1 MGPGAIGFH
10 TIRPVPRSYSKLDFE
25 GLMEPL
31 AKSRLQTKE
40 ASQPT
45 SFGQSRLF
53 RKIEPYL
60 YLAPASIFIL
70 FVFIYPI
77 IQIIRMSLLEKTATG
92 AQVFSF
98 ANYRLVFED
107 PVFWASMENNFKLLL
122 SVPIM
127 TALALFI
134 ALLLFD
140 RVVGWRIYR
149 SILFVP
155 YILAVPVVATTFVY
169 LLGLNGILN
178 HLLRL
183 VGLGFFAQDWLGS
196 ATWVIPSIGVV
207 IIYRELGFGLV
218 LFLARLMSLDKEIL
232 EAAEMDGA
240 NWWQVHYYVTIPQL
254 TSVIQF
260 YVVVELITMLSWVFA
275 YVYTMT
281 GGGPG
286 FASTIM
292 EFYIWKHAFA
302 FRSPGIASA
311 LAVILLLTTT
321 IFIFL
326 QLRLRR
332 QPLEVS

>member
-1 MGPGAIGFH
+1 MQ
-10 TIRPVPRSYSKLDFE
+10 
-25 GLMEPL
+25 PL
-31 AKSRLQTKE
+31 AKSKLQIKE
-40 ASQPT
+40 SSQRTPI
-45 SFGQSRLF
+45 GQSRFF

-60 YLAPASIFIL
+60 YLAPASIFL
-70 FVFIYPI
+70 LLVFIYPI
-77 IQIIRMSLLEKTATG
+77 IQIIRMSLLEKTAAGT
-92 AQVFSF
+92 QIFSLT
-98 ANYRLVFED
+98 NYRLVFED

-122 SVPIM
+122 SVPVM
-127 TALALFI
+127 TVLALFI
-134 ALLLFD
+134 ALVLFD
-140 RVVGWRIYR
+140 RVRGWQIYR
-149 SILFVP
+149 SILFMP

-169 LLGLNGILN
+169 LLGLNGIFN

-196 ATWVIPSIGVV
+196 ATWVIPAIGVV
-207 IIYRELGFGLV
+207 IIYREMGFGLV

-240 NWWQVHYYVTIPQL
+240 NWWQVHVYVTIPQL
-254 TSVIQF
+254 TTVIQF

-326 QLRLRR
+326 QLRMRR
-332 QPLEVS
+332 RPLEVS